1 MDEGVEEY
9 EMMSCVRDYHI
20 DQSIWDS
27 CVGEM
32 LHFEITCFTAS
43 LYFCEMLQF
52 LFELVDLQN

>member
-1 MDEGVEEY
+1 MEEY
-9 EMMSCVRDYHI
+9 KMMSCVRDYHI

-43 LYFCEMLQF
+43 LCFCEMLQF